1 MSARVQQY
9 AATAGAI
16 HGLTAEQVLG
26 RSRDQV
32 ASAAR
37 QTVMRRLRADGF
49 SLAQIGR
56 MVGRHHTTVLHATRK
71 HA

>member
-1 MSARVQQY
+1 MTDL
-9 AATAGAI
+9 AAFFRREAAI
-16 HGLTAEQVLG
+16 HALPGLMAKQ
-26 RSRDQV
+26 RAKD
-32 ASAAR
+32 AAAR

-71 HA
+71 PA